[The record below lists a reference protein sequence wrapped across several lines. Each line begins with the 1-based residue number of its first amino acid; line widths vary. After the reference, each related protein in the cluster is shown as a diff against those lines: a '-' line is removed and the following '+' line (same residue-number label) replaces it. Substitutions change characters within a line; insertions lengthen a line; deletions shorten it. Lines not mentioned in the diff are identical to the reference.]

1 MGGYRYASGTSMAAP
16 HAAGLAGLLKAQ
28 NPSLTA
34 DQIRSAI
41 LTTGD
46 DLPTD
51 GKTTRSNKRINALK
65 AMQSID
71 GVPTTTASPPS
82 STTLQPTTTPLPP
95 SSTTL
100 PPTTTEL
107 PPCPPT
113 TTTVPPTSTT

>member
-71 GVPTTTASPPS
+71 GVPTTTAVPPS
-82 STTLQPTTTPLPP
+82 STTV
-95 SSTTL
+95 
-100 PPTTTEL
+100 PPTTTR
-107 PPCPPT
+107 
-113 TTTVPPTSTT
+113 VRPTSSTMPPSTTPVRPTSSTMPPSTTPVR